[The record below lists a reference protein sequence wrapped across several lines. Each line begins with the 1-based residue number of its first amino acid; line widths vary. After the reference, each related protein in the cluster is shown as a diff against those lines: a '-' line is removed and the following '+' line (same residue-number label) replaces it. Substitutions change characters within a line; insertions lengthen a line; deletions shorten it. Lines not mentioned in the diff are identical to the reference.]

1 MTLFIP
7 HLVWSR
13 DVIIWRYHVISR
25 NLSKTLGI
33 WWSVICGQKI
43 HIRLGTSWSVIC
55 GQKIH
60 IYYLV
65 IISRIFRKNLIW
77 GRHGASFVD
86 KKSTVI
92 FTRIICTV
100 FCFSL
105 WFISPTQK
113 NKVAVSESYRF
124 RKLPFLCGRKLPL
137 SKSNRFLG
145 RKLPFFVIKLPFI
158 SENYRFGFS
167 WKINGNFDTDKVTV
181 YWYKV
186 TVFSS

>member
-65 IISRIFRKNLIW
+65 IISRIFRKKLIW

-105 WFISPTQK
+105 WFIEQRQLPIGKSSVKSYRFSPTQK

-158 SENYRFGFS
+158 SESYRFGFS
-167 WKINGNFDTDKVTV
+167 
-181 YWYKV
+181 
-186 TVFSS
+186 

>member
-105 WFISPTQK
+105 WFIEQK
-113 NKVAVSESYRF
+113 QLPIGKVQ
-124 RKLPFLCGRKLPL
+124 
-137 SKSNRFLG
+137 
-145 RKLPFFVIKLPFI
+145 
-158 SENYRFGFS
+158 
-167 WKINGNFDTDKVTV
+167 
-181 YWYKV
+181 YKV
-186 TVFSS
+186 TVFPDPKNKVTFSESYCFRKLSFFVMKLPFFPKEK

>member
-7 HLVWSR
+7 HLVWLR

-105 WFISPTQK
+105 WFIEQ
-113 NKVAVSESYRF
+113 RL
-124 RKLPFLCGRKLPL
+124 LPIGNEKEVLKHKQ
-137 SKSNRFLG
+137 SDK
-145 RKLPFFVIKLPFI
+145 I
-158 SENYRFGFS
+158 SENCNSVFL
-167 WKINGNFDTDKVTV
+167 NGKYQSVSSITADLGQTQRICDYTVRGHSQFDR
-181 YWYKV
+181 
-186 TVFSS
+186 